1 MSRSEPDWQFR
12 SNGKVNYLFIPLIAT
27 GILVVLF
34 VLERMFPLRAST
46 RSLIARLVVNLAI
59 AILMFVAAVA
69 LVQPAAKW
77 ALRWSAEKPLG
88 LVHLVDL
95 PKWAKFTLS
104 FLLMDL
110 GFYYWHVANHRVP
123 FLWRFHNI
131 HHIDP
136 DLDVTTA
143 FRFHFGEIAL
153 SSAFTLLAVSAI
165 GISGWAFAVYQLIF
179 QGEVL
184 FHHSNLRLPIGFER
198 LLSKVIVTPRMHGIH
213 HSQVRRENNSN
224 FGTVFT
230 WWDRLH
236 RTLGLNIPQS
246 QIAIGIPGYSLE
258 QDNRIG
264 NALVMPFRKQRDY
277 WRRPDG
283 TPVERETPPAEKNP
297 ATLAE

>member
-1 MSRSEPDWQFR
+1 M
-12 SNGKVNYLFIPLIAT
+12 LFL
-27 GILVVLF
+27 
-34 VLERMFPLRAST
+34 LERRFPLRAST
-46 RSLIARLVVNLAI
+46 RSLIGRLVVNLTI
-59 AILMFVAAVA
+59 AVLMFGAAVA

-77 ALRWSAEKPLG
+77 ALRWSAARPFG
-88 LVHLVDL
+88 LVHVVDL
-95 PKWAKFTLS
+95 PVWAKFALS

-110 GFYYWHVANHRVP
+110 AFYYWHVANHRVP
-123 FLWRFHNI
+123 FFWRFHNV

-153 SSAFTLLAVSAI
+153 SSVFGLIAVSTI

-179 QGEVL
+179 QAEVL
-184 FHHSNLRLPIGFER
+184 FHHSNLRLPIRFER
-198 LLSKVIVTPRMHGIH
+198 LLSKIIVTPRMHGIH
-213 HSQVRRENNSN
+213 HSQVWRENNSN

-230 WWDRLH
+230 WWDRIH

-246 QIAIGIPGYSLE
+246 QVAIGIPGYCLE
-258 QDNRIG
+258 EDNRVS
-264 NALVMPFRKQRDY
+264 NALLLPFRKQRDY

-283 TPVERETPPAEKNP
+283 TPVERETAPAEKNP